1 MRSILTKL
9 AAFSLILI
17 TASCTQTNLFEKNVS
32 IPGGQWAQDFKPKV
46 TFEITDTTSSYNVFF
61 VIRHTEAY
69 GYNNIYVRIGSTA
82 AGDTSTVTRMFDLPL
97 ASQNKWLASGMDDI
111 YEHRILLYSQPVRF
125 TKPGIYTFT
134 LEQLMRENPLEHV
147 MNVGLRVE
155 KTRS

>member
-9 AAFSLILI
+9 TAACLILVA
-17 TASCTQTNLFEKNVS
+17 ASCTQSNLFEKNVS
-32 IPGGQWAQDFKPKV
+32 LPGNKWPLELKPKV
-46 TFEITDTTSSYNVFF
+46 TFEIADTASSYNVFF

-69 GYNNIYVRIGSTA
+69 GYNNLYVRIGSSA
-82 AGDTSTVTRMFDLPL
+82 AGDTATVTKVFDLPL

-125 TKPGIYTFT
+125 RKPGTYTFT
-134 LEQLMRENPLEHV
+134 LEQLMRENPLDHV

>member
-1 MRSILTKL
+1 MLNLL
-9 AAFSLILI
+9 AACSLILLI
-17 TASCTQTNLFEKNVS
+17 GSCTQANLFEKNVS
-32 IPGGQWAQDFKPKV
+32 LPGNKWPVELKPKV
-46 TFEITDTTSSYNVFF
+46 TFEITDTASSYHVFF
-61 VIRHTEAY
+61 VVRHTEAY
-69 GYNNIYVRIGSTA
+69 GYNNLYVRIGSSA
-82 AGDTSTVTRMFDLPL
+82 AGDSANVTKVFDLPL

-125 TKPGIYTFT
+125 RKPGTYTFT